1 MQAGQDSGILHWSMF
16 LRSNTRIKDG
26 KEHRY
31 YRVVESRRL
40 QSGKVA
46 QRQVLYLGEIN
57 DSQQA
62 AWRRTLE
69 VFDEAEQRITPL
81 SLFPEDRPVP
91 ADAIDSVQVKLG
103 EMKLE
108 RARPYGNCWL
118 GCELW
123 RQLELDRFWS
133 EKLPQGREGVA
144 WPQVLELLVVNRLI
158 EPGSE
163 FRLHRHWFDHSAMDV
178 LLGQDFAVAEKDRLY
193 RCLDRVLEHKQDL
206 FVHLQQRWKDL
217 FDAEFDLLLYDLTST
232 YVEGEAEQNP
242 KARHGYSRDRR
253 PDCKQVVIALVVTP
267 AGFPLAYE
275 VMDGNT
281 SDKTTL
287 RGFLDTHR
295 KPVRQSA
302 AGVADGPRNSDRGSA
317 GRKCERREQEM
328 FYLVG
333 TSRAKVKQ
341 YEKQWLELP
350 WQKVRESVE
359 VKLFA
364 QDGELYVLAKSE
376 GRQAKEIAMRRKKLA
391 RLLRK
396 LRAMRRSCPKRDQ
409 LLMRV
414 GAAKT
419 DAGRAFGFVKI
430 NLPTAG
436 QEVTRETFTFRLDK
450 AKLKEAELRD
460 GHYLLRT
467 NLVAEDPAVLW
478 DRYMQLTQIEAAFKC
493 LKSELG
499 IRPIH
504 HQLEHRVDAHILV
517 AFLAYCLTVTLK
529 HRLRMHA
536 PGLTPRAVL
545 EKLAGDPD
553 AGRIVSD
560 DRWPPPDH
568 AALHR
573 AGSRPGAFAS
583 SPEPR
588 IAATTASAHHHVR
601 LVSSLS
607 PTQNVV
613 ETFGVPLLKTKDLP
627 ASDLSN
633 CEGSANNHFG
643 RLRHASGM
651 RGGFNGRPSSPGR
664 RPHRHPRDTR
674 PKSFRA

>member
-1 MQAGQDSGILHWSMF
+1 MY
-16 LRSNTRIKDG
+16 LRSNKRIKDG

-31 YRVVESRRL
+31 YTVVESRRL
-40 QSGKVA
+40 GSGKVA
-46 QRQVLYLGEIN
+46 QRPVLYLGEIN

-62 AWRRTLE
+62 AWRKTLT
-69 VFDEAEQRITPL
+69 VFDEGQHRFTPL

-91 ADAIDSVQVKLG
+91 ADALDSVQVKLS
-103 EMKLE
+103 EMKLQ
-108 RARPYGNCWL
+108 RARPFGNCWL

-123 RQLELDRFWS
+123 RQLQLDRFWV
-133 EKLPQGREGVA
+133 EKLPPGREDVA
-144 WPQVLELLVVNRLI
+144 WAQVLELLVVNRLI
-158 EPGSE
+158 DPGSE
-163 FRLHRHWFDHSAMDV
+163 FHLHRQWFDQSAMDA
-178 LLGQDFAVAEKDRLY
+178 LLGQDFAVAAKDRLY
-193 RCLDRVLEHKQDL
+193 RCLDRVLEHKQAL

-242 KARHGYSRDRR
+242 QARYGYSRDGR

-267 AGFPLAYE
+267 AGLPLAYE
-275 VMDGNT
+275 VMPGNT

-287 RGFLDTHR
+287 RGFLDKIESLYGQAR
-295 KPVRQSA
+295 RVWLM
-302 AGVADGPRNSDRGSA
+302 DRGIPTEAVLAEMRAS
-317 GRKCERREQEM
+317 RQEA

-341 YEKQWLELP
+341 YERKWLELP
-350 WQKVRESVE
+350 WQQVRESVQ
-359 VKLFA
+359 VKLFT

-419 DAGRAFGFVKI
+419 DVGRAFGFVKI
-430 NLPTAG
+430 NLPQTG
-436 QEVTRETFTFRLDK
+436 QAVTRETFTFQLDK

-493 LKSELG
+493 LKSDLG

-504 HQLEHRVDAHILV
+504 HQLEHRVEAHIMV

-529 HRLRMHA
+529 LRLQKYA

-545 EKLAGDPD
+545 EKLAAIQMLDVTFPTTDGRSLVMPRYTEPD
-553 AGRIVSD
+553 ADQALLLHHLKLTLPSQ
-560 DRWPPPDH
+560 PPP
-568 AALHR
+568 
-573 AGSRPGAFAS
+573 
-583 SPEPR
+583 R
-588 IAATTASAHHHVR
+588 ITAPASA
-601 LVSSLS
+601 
-607 PTQNVV
+607 
-613 ETFGVPLLKTKDLP
+613 LP
-627 ASDLSN
+627 
-633 CEGSANNHFG
+633 CPPIK
-643 RLRHASGM
+643 M
-651 RGGFNGRPSSPGR
+651 
-664 RPHRHPRDTR
+664 
-674 PKSFRA
+674 

>member
-1 MQAGQDSGILHWSMF
+1 MF
-16 LRSNTRIKDG
+16 LRSHTRIKDG

-31 YRVVESRRL
+31 YTVVESRRL

-62 AWRRTLE
+62 SWRRTLE
-69 VFDEAEQRITPL
+69 VFDEAEQRLTPL

-91 ADAIDSVQVKLG
+91 ADAIDSVQVKLS

-123 RQLELDRFWS
+123 RQLQLDRFWS
-133 EKLPQGREGVA
+133 ERLPRGRETVA
-144 WPQVLELLVVNRLI
+144 WPQVLELLAVNRLI
-158 EPGSE
+158 DPGSE
-163 FRLHRHWFDHSAMDV
+163 FRLHRQWFDQSAMDV

-242 KARHGYSRDRR
+242 KARYGYSRDKR
-253 PDCKQVVIALVVTP
+253 PDCKQVVIALIVTP
-267 AGFPLAYE
+267 AGLPLAYE
-275 VMDGNT
+275 VMAGNT
-281 SDKTTL
+281 SEKTTL
-287 RGFLDTHR
+287 RGFLDCIESQYGR
-295 KPVRQSA
+295 ARRVWLM
-302 AGVADGPRNSDRGSA
+302 DRGIPTEA
-317 GRKCERREQEM
+317 LLGEM
-328 FYLVG
+328 RTSRHETFYLVG

-350 WQKVRESVE
+350 WHKVRESVE

-376 GRQAKEIAMRRKKLA
+376 GRQAKEMAMRRKKLA

-430 NLPTAG
+430 NLPQAN
-436 QEVTRETFTFRLDK
+436 QEVTRETFTFQLDK
-450 AKLKEAELRD
+450 AKLQETELRD

-478 DRYMQLTQIEAAFKC
+478 DRYVQLTQIEAAFKC
-493 LKSELG
+493 LKSDLG

-517 AFLAYCLTVTLK
+517 AFLAYCLTVTLR

-545 EKLAGDPD
+545 EKLAGIQMLDVSFPTTD
-553 AGRIVSD
+553 GRRLVMPRYTEPSPEQALLLHHLNLVLPQQ
-560 DRWPPPDH
+560 PPP
-568 AALHR
+568 R
-573 AGSRPGAFAS
+573 ITTSAS
-583 SPEPR
+583 SAPFP
-588 IAATTASAHHHVR
+588 
-601 LVSSLS
+601 SL
-607 PTQNVV
+607 
-613 ETFGVPLLKTKDLP
+613 K
-627 ASDLSN
+627 
-633 CEGSANNHFG
+633 
-643 RLRHASGM
+643 M
-651 RGGFNGRPSSPGR
+651 
-664 RPHRHPRDTR
+664 
-674 PKSFRA
+674 

>member
-1 MQAGQDSGILHWSMF
+1 MF

-26 KEHRY
+26 KQHRY
-31 YRVVESRRL
+31 YTVVESRRL
-40 QSGKVA
+40 QSGKVV

-69 VFDEAEQRITPL
+69 VFDEDDHRFTPL

-91 ADAIDSVQVKLG
+91 ADAIDSVQVKLS

-123 RQLELDRFWS
+123 RQLQLDRFWS
-133 EKLPQGREGVA
+133 GKLPPGRESIA

-158 EPGSE
+158 DPGSE
-163 FRLHRHWFDHSAMDV
+163 FRVHRHWFDQSAMDV

-193 RCLDRVLEHKQDL
+193 RCLDRVLEHKQEL

-242 KARHGYSRDRR
+242 KARYGYSRDKR
-253 PDCKQVVIALVVTP
+253 PDCKQVVIALIVTP
-267 AGFPLAYE
+267 AGLPLAYE
-275 VMDGNT
+275 VMAGNT
-281 SDKTTL
+281 SEKTTL
-287 RGFLDTHR
+287 RGFLER
-295 KPVRQSA
+295 IESLYGKARRVWLM
-302 AGVADGPRNSDRGSA
+302 DRGIPTEA
-317 GRKCERREQEM
+317 LLQEIRTSRQET

-341 YEKQWLELP
+341 YEKRWLELP
-350 WQKVRESVE
+350 WHKVRESVE

-364 QDGELYVLAKSE
+364 QGGELYVLAKSE
-376 GRQAKEIAMRRKKLA
+376 GRQAKEMAMRRKKLA

-430 NLPTAG
+430 NLPQAD
-436 QEVTRETFTFRLDK
+436 QEVTKETFTFQLDK
-450 AKLKEAELRD
+450 ARLKETEMRD

-478 DRYMQLTQIEAAFKC
+478 DRYVQLTQIEAAFKC
-493 LKSELG
+493 LKSDLG

-504 HQLEHRVDAHILV
+504 HQLEHRVDAHILI
-517 AFLAYCLTVTLK
+517 AFLAYCLTVTLR
-529 HRLRMHA
+529 HRLRMQA

-545 EKLAGDPD
+545 EKLAGIQMLDVSFPTTD
-553 AGRIVSD
+553 GRRLVMPRYTEPNPEQALLLHQLNLILPKQ
-560 DRWPPPDH
+560 PPPRICT
-568 AALHR
+568 AT
-573 AGSRPGAFAS
+573 S
-583 SPEPR
+583 SVPFP
-588 IAATTASAHHHVR
+588 
-601 LVSSLS
+601 SL
-607 PTQNVV
+607 
-613 ETFGVPLLKTKDLP
+613 K
-627 ASDLSN
+627 
-633 CEGSANNHFG
+633 
-643 RLRHASGM
+643 M
-651 RGGFNGRPSSPGR
+651 
-664 RPHRHPRDTR
+664 
-674 PKSFRA
+674 